1 MTDFEQCKAAAPG
14 VEWTQKETFALA
26 RIAGA
31 EIAVTLRPGGW
42 RVYAGSDLIACHEP
56 DPRAALV
63 NALRTVSERHGAAI
77 EKSYKGMTE
86 ALDLIT
92 ELES

>member
-1 MTDFEQCKAAAPG
+1 MTIFEQCKAAAPG
-14 VEWTQKETFALA
+14 VEWVEDGMCAA
-26 RIAGA
+26 ADVAG
-31 EIAVTLRPGGW
+31 VRLLVDHRVGGW
-42 RVYAGSDLIACHEP
+42 FVFASSGLVTSHEP
-56 DPRAALV
+56 NLRLALV
-63 NALRTVSERHGAAI
+63 NALRTVAERHGAAI